1 VSGSPALY
9 TEIIAAISAIIVAL
23 IGLIKVYAKS
33 LSAKN
38 KIDATTVLL
47 DSQVIYDCIDEIV
60 MKTSVKR
67 CLIFM
72 THNDKEVIKPSSK
85 LYTSCLYERYE
96 FPFASVKR
104 EYQNFPLDIS
114 YLKMLTS
121 LMISERVDF
130 IVSRMATSLLKDIY
144 VLEGVKYS
152 KVIYLFDKD
161 RKKIWYMSV
170 ATDEDIEVFSKVDY
184 AVIMKNVNNIASI
197 IIKYEK

>member
-1 VSGSPALY
+1 
-9 TEIIAAISAIIVAL
+9 
-23 IGLIKVYAKS
+23 
-33 LSAKN
+33 
-38 KIDATTVLL
+38 
-47 DSQVIYDCIDEIV
+47 
-60 MKTSVKR
+60 
-67 CLIFM
+67 
-72 THNDKEVIKPSSK
+72 
-85 LYTSCLYERYE
+85 
-96 FPFASVKR
+96 
-104 EYQNFPLDIS
+104 
-114 YLKMLTS
+114 
-121 LMISERVDF
+121 MISERVDF